1 MAFLRQ
7 TGYFAQDITFPA
19 PGRYQ
24 LSFVMRGR
32 FLNANSWSFVGQ
44 TFKVFLGETQV
55 AYLQGS
61 TWEPER
67 VTVELP
73 AIDAEHLTQR
83 LSFRGQATRDA
94 STMFDDIR
102 VERLPGGL
110 VNPSFEWAGTF
121 ANGSWEA
128 GIQGAGWSFDVGAN
142 QRNQSGISLR
152 SGPWA
157 NGAGVPF
164 GDCCAFIQQRGRV
177 SQTFTVPTDGVY
189 SVTFWAKRRAVAFAE
204 HDFRIV
210 CGGMSLGTVTT
221 HAQDDWKRYTFRT
234 PLLKAGVPTELAFEG
249 LNRGDTR
256 DRASLIDEVSLERV
270 ADGAVPDEAAFAGA
284 SVVLA
289 DGTALELDF
298 DGTVEL
304 KGLSYAGHQKS
315 GELNAANCAFIRGA
329 GTVYVRSRGLNIII
343 R

>member
-1 MAFLRQ
+1 MDGLSVARRDVHGIPAAKRVLRAGHHILGAG
-7 TGYFAQDITFPA
+7 T
-19 PGRYQ
+19 
-24 LSFVMRGR
+24 LSAVIRHAWP
-32 FLNANSWSFVGQ
+32 L
-44 TFKVFLGETQV
+44 LGELMATCQ
-55 AYLQGS
+55 
-61 TWEPER
+61 
-67 VTVELP
+67 
-73 AIDAEHLTQR
+73 AER
-83 LSFRGQATRDA
+83 LSFQGQGATWSDN

-102 VERLPGGL
+102 VERQPYGL
-110 VNPSFEWAGTF
+110 ANPDFEWSGAFSNGT
-121 ANGSWEA
+121 WEA
-128 GIQGAGWSFDVGAN
+128 GIQGARWTFDLGVAE
-142 QRNQSGISLR
+142 RNQSGIASR
-152 SGPWA
+152 SSPWA

-164 GDCCAFIQQRGRV
+164 GHCCAFIQQRGRV

-189 SVTFWAKRRAVAFAE
+189 SVTFWAKRRAVASAE

-234 PLLKAGVPTELAFEG
+234 PLLKAGVPAELAFEG

-304 KGLSYAGHQKS
+304 KGLSYAGRQRS